1 MRTAP
6 DYGLR
11 MPTRRLALGL
21 LTVVA
26 LTAAACGSDSGNGQA
41 TATEL
46 ATGAVP
52 ATTTPEPCPVAPLPV
67 VVSVDQWGDVVEQLG
82 GACTEVTTI
91 IQGSSADPHDYEP
104 TAADT
109 ATFADAKLVVV
120 NGADYDHWAE
130 DAATALSP
138 QPAIVNGGDVVGV
151 EEGDNPHIWYGP
163 DYVTRISQAITT
175 ELSTLEPAAADYF
188 ASRAADWDTALE
200 PYFAE
205 IESLQ
210 ASSAGT
216 PFGSTESVFDYM
228 AAAIG
233 FENLTPQGWQN
244 AAANESDPA
253 PGDVAAFQQALRDGA
268 MAVLVFN
275 TQTEGAIPEQVK
287 DVATDA
293 GVPVV
298 DVTETVPPGVD
309 SFVEWQVA
317 QLQALR
323 TALG

>member
-1 MRTAP
+1 
-6 DYGLR
+6 
-11 MPTRRLALGL
+11 MPVRRLALGL
-21 LTVVA
+21 LSLLA
-26 LTAAACGSDSGNGQA
+26 LTAAACGTDSGSGQA
-41 TATEL
+41 TATT
-46 ATGAVP
+46 APPTGAAP
-52 ATTTPEPCPVAPLPV
+52 DTTAPEPCPVAPVPV

-82 GACTEVTTI
+82 GTCTEVTTI

-109 ATFADAKLVVV
+109 AKFADARLVVV

-130 DAATALSP
+130 DAAKALSP

-163 DYVTRISQAITT
+163 DYVTQISRAVTT

-188 ASRAADWDTALE
+188 AARAADWDTALE

-205 IESLQ
+205 IESLK

-233 FENLTPQGWQN
+233 LENLTPQGWQN

-253 PGDVAAFQQALRDGA
+253 PGDVAAFQQALRDGS

-275 TQTEGAIPEQVK
+275 TQTEGAIPEQVRG
-287 DVATDA
+287 VATEA